1 MAFQIL
7 SPRCTFSG
15 EEEDEEEEKE
25 ERAGVVSAWK
35 FGEMYPLSSSSFLC
49 VGFGFLHY
57 YTQVFVLATILA
69 NLATTTTTS
78 TSIQEI
84 FSPHFFFIVTLS
96 SHLYLLL
103 YEDQKSHHSKVSV
116 PSACL
121 YYSFLQTWIIKSIK
135 LQQSLLNICFLVF
148 CCFLLTAHIVVIT
161 VMVMLLLCK
170 ICKNLVIS
178 TFFVCHLSLS
188 LFIF

>member
-1 MAFQIL
+1 MCGLWIL
-7 SPRCTFSG
+7 ALLYTS
-15 EEEDEEEEKE
+15 
-25 ERAGVVSAWK
+25 V
-35 FGEMYPLSSSSFLC
+35 C
-49 VGFGFLHY
+49 VGYYLSKLSYYYYYYFY
-57 YTQVFVLATILA
+57 YTG
-69 NLATTTTTS
+69 
-78 TSIQEI
+78 I

>member
-7 SPRCTFSG
+7 SPRCTFSR

-69 NLATTTTTS
+69 NLATTTTTTS
-78 TSIQEI
+78 TIQEFFHPI
-84 FSPHFFFIVTLS
+84 FSSLSHFLHI
-96 SHLYLLL
+96 
-103 YEDQKSHHSKVSV
+103 
-116 PSACL
+116 C
-121 YYSFLQTWIIKSIK
+121 
-135 LQQSLLNICFLVF
+135 ICFY
-148 CCFLLTAHIVVIT
+148 TKIRNHII
-161 VMVMLLLCK
+161 LKSLCQ
-170 ICKNLVIS
+170 VHVS
-178 TFFVCHLSLS
+178 TIAFYKPG
-188 LFIF
+188 